1 MPSVG
6 KGREKDQC
14 RKSTNSLDNR
24 SHKEKRKRSLF
35 YLFNPSQ
42 HINPI
47 SHSECIDLFSE
58 SFSQRLINCCPFV
71 KDNRWAVTLSRNQ
84 DNTGISLE
92 SMWWIIS
99 PVSVILSIT
108 GIAGHKRS
116 WHSSMHSWCRPELL
130 RDFFTTQILEI
141 GDLTSWFNTLA
152 KTCCVKTLC
161 CWRQA
166 EHASITC
173 STIPPPKYSQS
184 SFQFPHYAISLPQI
198 GK

>member
-1 MPSVG
+1 
-6 KGREKDQC
+6 
-14 RKSTNSLDNR
+14 
-24 SHKEKRKRSLF
+24 
-35 YLFNPSQ
+35 
-42 HINPI
+42 
-47 SHSECIDLFSE
+47 
-58 SFSQRLINCCPFV
+58 
-71 KDNRWAVTLSRNQ
+71 
-84 DNTGISLE
+84 
-92 SMWWIIS
+92 MWWIIG

-130 RDFFTTQILEI
+130 RDFFTTQMLEI

-184 SFQFPHYAISLPQI
+184 SFQFTLCYKPTTNWQIRTQCGAVSTFLSGTESRCGSMPCRAIKTSAGVRAGPVCAEPFTNWTNPTLNS
-198 GK
+198 